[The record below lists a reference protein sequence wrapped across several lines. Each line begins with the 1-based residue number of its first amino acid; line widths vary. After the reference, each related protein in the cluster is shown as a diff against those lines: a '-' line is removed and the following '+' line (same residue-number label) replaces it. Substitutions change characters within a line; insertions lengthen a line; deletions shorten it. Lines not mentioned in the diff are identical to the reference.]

1 MRPSQ
6 LSAAGLALS
15 LAQVLA
21 EKGIAAFVLK
31 NRLQSSGY
39 TFEVEG
45 LADMQRA
52 IPVVR
57 NRAGE
62 WVSTPS
68 RLARRDSQP
77 EGSSPSS
84 LHCSTIRASPM
95 PAISSNGSVH
105 DPISRC

>member
-31 NRLQSSGY
+31 NGLQSSGY
-39 TFEVEG
+39 AFDVEG

-57 NRAGE
+57 NRAAE
-62 WVSTPS
+62 WVSNPA

-77 EGSSPSS
+77 EESSPSS
-84 LHCSTIRASPM
+84 SRCSTIRGSPM
-95 PAISSNGSVH
+95 QPISSNGSVH